1 MVDSFQK
8 EMYEPFNF
16 HLSAFLSAARSII
29 QYTYERA
36 ELLRR
41 LTDYNMLVSARP
53 ILRYFKGKRDI
64 NIHVKPVKSIQ
75 QVNID
80 VYSTITVRAR
90 DSVRIQMIEAD
101 GSISRDETYESPV
114 SSHTEE
120 EKATDVP
127 GLIRSLHYR
136 FADWQGDEDVLELS
150 KEYLDNL
157 RTFVND
163 AHSTGLI

>member
-16 HLSAFLSAARSII
+16 FLSAFLSAARSII

-36 ELLRR
+36 EILGRKP
-41 LTDYNMLVSARP
+41 DYNMLVSERP

-64 NIHVKPVKSIQ
+64 NIHVQPVKSIQ

-80 VYSTITVRAR
+80 LYSSVTVQTKE
-90 DSVRIQMIEAD
+90 SVRIQMIEAD
-101 GSISRDETYESPV
+101 GSISRDETYETPASVQSRQEKDNDEPGPV
-114 SSHTEE
+114 
-120 EKATDVP
+120 
-127 GLIRSLHYR
+127 RSLHYR
-136 FADWQGDEDVLELS
+136 FDDWPGEEDVLELS
-150 KEYLDNL
+150 KEYLVNL
-157 RTFVND
+157 RTFVNN